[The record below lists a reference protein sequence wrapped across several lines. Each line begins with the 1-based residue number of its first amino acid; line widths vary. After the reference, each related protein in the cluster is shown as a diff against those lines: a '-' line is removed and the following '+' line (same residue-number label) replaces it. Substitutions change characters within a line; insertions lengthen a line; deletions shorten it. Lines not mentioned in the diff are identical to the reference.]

1 MKKIIGYAALSSHSN
16 LAPFSFERR
25 DVGDRDIKI
34 DIMYCGICHS
44 DIHEAR
50 NQWWET
56 KYPIVPGHEIV
67 GCVAQVGSQVAKF
80 TVGEF
85 VAVGCIVGSCGV
97 CAACKQHL
105 EQFCEQEFTE
115 TFNSVDPYTNGM
127 TYGGYS
133 QNIVVNEKYVLT
145 IPEAFKKDNLA
156 AVAPLLCAGITTY
169 SPLKHWKV
177 GKGQKVGIIGIGGLG
192 HLAVKIARALGA
204 EVVAITSTEEKLT
217 DAKRLGASSSL
228 LSTDTEELMKH
239 GDSFDFILCTL
250 PVPYDENKYL
260 DLLKQ
265 DGVMCIVGIPPHA
278 LDGLRVDKLILGRKS
293 IAGSLIGGIQ
303 ETQEMLEFCAQHGI
317 TADIEMVAMDEVNQ
331 AFDNVVDKKVR
342 YRYVID
348 MATLK

>member
-1 MKKIIGYAALSSHSN
+1 MIKTIGYAALSAHSN
-16 LAPFSFERR
+16 LAPFTFERR
-25 DVGDRDIKI
+25 DVGDRDLKI
-34 DIMYCGICHS
+34 DILYCGICHS
-44 DIHEAR
+44 DIHTAR

-56 KYPIVPGHEIV
+56 RYPVVPGHEIV
-67 GCVAQVGSQVAKF
+67 GRVAHIGSQVKGFA
-80 TVGEF
+80 VGEF

-115 TFNSVDPYTNGM
+115 TFNSVDPYTNGV

-133 QNIVVNEKYVLT
+133 QNIVVNEKYVFH
-145 IPEAFKKDNLA
+145 IPDAFKKDTLA

-177 GKGQKVGIIGIGGLG
+177 GKGQKVGVIGIGGLG

-204 EVVAITSTEEKLT
+204 DVVAITSTQEKLT

-228 LSTDTEELMKH
+228 LMTDTEGLMKH
-239 GDSFDFILCTL
+239 AESFDFILCTL
-250 PVPYDENKYL
+250 PVPYDENKFI
-260 DLLKQ
+260 DLLKR
-265 DGVMCIVGIPPHA
+265 DGVMCVAGIPPRA
-278 LDGLRVDKLILGRKS
+278 LDGLRADKLILGRKS

-303 ETQEMLEFCAQHGI
+303 ETREMLEFCAQHGI
-317 TADIEMVAMDEVNQ
+317 TADVQLISVDEINE